1 MNFEDVFLELETMGV
16 FDWLLPFLLV
26 FVVIFAVLEKTAI
39 LGTEGKG
46 GPPRKN
52 LNVVFAFLIA
62 LILVVQT
69 RLVIIMNTY
78 LSKMALF
85 IIIALVALLAIGV
98 FTGSGSLRGWPM
110 IIGVI
115 LGLVGGYFG
124 GITEKSIFSIVDLLL
139 SMPSLLLAIAIVATL
154 GPGIWQVMTAVGI
167 SLIPIFARVTRGSVL
182 TVKEQNYVLA
192 AKALGASRIDI
203 MVRHILPNILT
214 PIIVMATLNC
224 AFAIIMEVAL
234 SFLGIG
240 IQPPEP
246 TWGLILSNG
255 WQQMRY
261 ATWISTFSG
270 LAITITVLGFNL
282 LGDGLRDLMD
292 PTMRRVMQSE

>member
-1 MNFEDVFLELETMGV
+1 MSNEEVIKKYNRNQAS
-16 FDWLLPFLLV
+16 WLKMLRKSPTA
-26 FVVIFAVLEKTAI
+26 VIGSIIVIIVILSGLFAPWIAPYDPIKTDLYARLTPPGREHL
-39 LGTEGKG
+39 LGTD
-46 GPPRKN
+46 
-52 LNVVFAFLIA
+52 NVGRDVLSR
-62 LILVVQT
+62 ILWGARVSLKVG
-69 RLVIIMNTY
+69 VI
-78 LSKMALF
+78 S
-85 IIIALVALLAIGV
+85 VGIG
-98 FTGSGSLRGWPM
+98 M

-192 AKALGASRIDI
+192 AKALGASKIDI

-292 PTMRRVMQSE
+292 PSMRRVMQSE

>member
-1 MNFEDVFLELETMGV
+1 MSKEQAPIKSDRNKGSRFRMLRKSPTTVAGAIIVMTVMLAGILAPWIAPYDPVKTDLYARLKPPSMEHFFGTDNVGRDVLSRIIWGSRVSLKVGV
-16 FDWLLPFLLV
+16 ISV
-26 FVVIFAVLEKTAI
+26 
-39 LGTEGKG
+39 G
-46 GPPRKN
+46 
-52 LNVVFAFLIA
+52 
-62 LILVVQT
+62 
-69 RLVIIMNTY
+69 
-78 LSKMALF
+78 
-85 IIIALVALLAIGV
+85 IG
-98 FTGSGSLRGWPM
+98 M

-192 AKALGASRIDI
+192 AKALGASKIDI
-203 MVRHILPNILT
+203 MLRHILPNILT

>member
-1 MNFEDVFLELETMGV
+1 MSNEKVIKKGTGNKVFRPRILRKSPTA
-16 FDWLLPFLLV
+16 
-26 FVVIFAVLEKTAI
+26 VIGAIIVITVILSGILAPWIAPYDPVKTDLYSRLKPPSREHL
-39 LGTEGKG
+39 LGTD
-46 GPPRKN
+46 
-52 LNVVFAFLIA
+52 NVGRDVLSRIIWGARVSLK
-62 LILVVQT
+62 VG
-69 RLVIIMNTY
+69 VI
-78 LSKMALF
+78 S
-85 IIIALVALLAIGV
+85 VGIGMV
-98 FTGSGSLRGWPM
+98 
-110 IIGVI
+110 IGVI

-192 AKALGASRIDI
+192 AKALGASKIVI

-292 PTMRRVMQSE
+292 PSMRRVMQSE

>member
-1 MNFEDVFLELETMGV
+1 MNSAKAIKNEKRNKASSIRMLRRSPTT
-16 FDWLLPFLLV
+16 
-26 FVVIFAVLEKTAI
+26 VIGAIIVGIVILAGTFAPWIAPYDPIKTDLYSRLKPPGRAHL
-39 LGTEGKG
+39 LGTD
-46 GPPRKN
+46 
-52 LNVVFAFLIA
+52 NVGRDVLSRIIWGARVSLK
-62 LILVVQT
+62 VG
-69 RLVIIMNTY
+69 VI
-78 LSKMALF
+78 S
-85 IIIALVALLAIGV
+85 VGIG
-98 FTGSGSLRGWPM
+98 M

-124 GITEKSIFSIVDLLL
+124 GITEKSIFSVVDLLL

-192 AKALGASRIDI
+192 AKALGASKIDI

-270 LAITITVLGFNL
+270 LAITVTVLGFNL

-292 PTMRRVMQSE
+292 PTMRRVMQGGKSTHQD

>member
-1 MNFEDVFLELETMGV
+1 MSSENKTKKHNHSRTARFRVLRKSPTAAIGTAIVITVMLSG
-16 FDWLLPFLLV
+16 
-26 FVVIFAVLEKTAI
+26 IFAPWIAPYDPIKTDLYSRLKPPSREHL
-39 LGTEGKG
+39 LGTD
-46 GPPRKN
+46 
-52 LNVVFAFLIA
+52 NVGRDVLSRIIWGARVSLK
-62 LILVVQT
+62 VG
-69 RLVIIMNTY
+69 VI
-78 LSKMALF
+78 S
-85 IIIALVALLAIGV
+85 VGIG
-98 FTGSGSLRGWPM
+98 M

-124 GITEKSIFSIVDLLL
+124 GMVEKSIFSIVDLLL

-192 AKALGASRIDI
+192 AKALGASKIDI

-270 LAITITVLGFNL
+270 IAITITVLGFNL

>member
-1 MNFEDVFLELETMGV
+1 MRNDKTLNKEKPKKASRLRMLRKSPTAAIGAIIVIIVILAG
-16 FDWLLPFLLV
+16 
-26 FVVIFAVLEKTAI
+26 IFAPWIAPYDPIKTDLYARLTPPGREHL
-39 LGTEGKG
+39 LGTD
-46 GPPRKN
+46 
-52 LNVVFAFLIA
+52 NVGRDVLSRIIWGARVSLK
-62 LILVVQT
+62 VG
-69 RLVIIMNTY
+69 VI
-78 LSKMALF
+78 S
-85 IIIALVALLAIGV
+85 VGIG
-98 FTGSGSLRGWPM
+98 M

-192 AKALGASRIDI
+192 AKALGASKIDI
-203 MVRHILPNILT
+203 MLRHILPNILT

-270 LAITITVLGFNL
+270 LAITLTVLGFNL

-292 PTMRRVMQSE
+292 PTMRRVMQAE

>member
-1 MNFEDVFLELETMGV
+1 MLRKSPTTVAGAIIVMTVMLAGILAPWIAPYDPIKTDLYSRLKPPSMEHLFGTDNVGRDVLSRIIWGSRVSLKVGV
-16 FDWLLPFLLV
+16 ISV
-26 FVVIFAVLEKTAI
+26 
-39 LGTEGKG
+39 G
-46 GPPRKN
+46 
-52 LNVVFAFLIA
+52 
-62 LILVVQT
+62 
-69 RLVIIMNTY
+69 
-78 LSKMALF
+78 
-85 IIIALVALLAIGV
+85 IG
-98 FTGSGSLRGWPM
+98 M

-192 AKALGASRIDI
+192 AKALGASKIDI

-270 LAITITVLGFNL
+270 LAITMTVLGFNL